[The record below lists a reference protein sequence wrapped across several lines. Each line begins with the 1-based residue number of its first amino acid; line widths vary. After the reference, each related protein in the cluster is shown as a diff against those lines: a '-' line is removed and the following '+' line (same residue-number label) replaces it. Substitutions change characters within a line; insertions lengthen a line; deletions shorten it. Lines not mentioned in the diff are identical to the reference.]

1 MQMELIK
8 ETIKGVFENLA
19 AKQKEISSANP
30 EELLKKILTKE
41 EFRHIRI
48 KYFKKGVLCLH
59 ADSSSWLYFFNLHK
73 NDLLAG
79 LQKSAPEIKGI
90 RFYLGEVK

>member
-1 MQMELIK
+1 MEVIK

-19 AKQKEISSANP
+19 AKQKEIADAHP

-48 KYFKKGVLCLH
+48 KYFRKGVLCMH
-59 ADSSSWLYFFNLHK
+59 TDSSSWLYFFNLHK
-73 NDLLAG
+73 NDLLTQ
-79 LQKSAPEIKGI
+79 LQKNVPDLKGI
-90 RFYLGEVK
+90 RFYLGDLK